1 MKISTPYQH
10 PDSGIYYYR
19 RAVPLALKNT
29 LGKTMIKVSLKTRS
43 PSLAIKRFMTVHSTC
58 ESLFEG
64 ARQGQ
69 VIETYWQELVV
80 VDEMD
85 KSKTKLTLSILL
97 DKFNLE
103 RNATHKSMD
112 ESRLVVKR
120 FNHIYPDMNANAI
133 SGVHIREF
141 KSSLLKYLSDSS
153 VNKHL
158 SVISSILNWANQNS
172 YLISNWHNP
181 VTGKNIKIKSSKK
194 TRLPFSRDDLRK
206 IFTSP
211 IYLNQ
216 SRPRGG
222 AGEAAYWMPII
233 ALYTGMR
240 LEEIGQLR
248 CEDIKTEGSINY
260 FDVNNE
266 GSHHLKNISS
276 IRQIPIHSK
285 LIALGFLDYVL
296 TQKGYVFPDLKV
308 NQYQRRTQVWSK
320 WFNRYLRKI
329 GVMDSRKVFHSTR
342 HNFKDALREVD
353 VDEALSD
360 ALTGHSHKSV
370 GRQYGKGYSI
380 SRKYETINLIN
391 YSVLDLAKIY

>member
-19 RAVPLALKNT
+19 RAVPSAIKNT
-29 LGKTMIKVSLKTRS
+29 IGKTMIKVSLKTRS

-69 VIETYWQELVV
+69 VIDTYWQELVV

-85 KSKTKLTLSILL
+85 KSKIKLTLSILL

-112 ESRLVVKR
+112 ESSLVVKR
-120 FNHIYPDMNANAI
+120 FNEIYPDMNANAI

-153 VNKHL
+153 INKHL

-172 YLISNWHNP
+172 YLTSNWHNP

-194 TRLPFSRDDLRK
+194 TRLPLSQDDLRK
-206 IFTSP
+206 LFTSP

-248 CEDIKTEGSINY
+248 CEDIKTEGGIYY

-266 GSHHLKNISS
+266 GNSHLKNNSS
-276 IRQIPIHSK
+276 IRQIPIHST
-285 LIALGFLDYVL
+285 LIKLGFLDDVW

-308 NQYQRRTQVWSK
+308 NQYHRRTQVWSK

-329 GVMDSRKVFHSTR
+329 GVTDSRKVFHSMR
-342 HNFKDALREVD
+342 HNFKDALREVEI
-353 VDEALSD
+353 DEALSD
-360 ALTGHSHKSV
+360 ALTGHSNQSI
-370 GRQYGKGYSI
+370 GRRYGVGYSLQ
-380 SRKYETINLIN
+380 RKNEAINRVN
-391 YSVLDLAKIY
+391 YPVVERFLG